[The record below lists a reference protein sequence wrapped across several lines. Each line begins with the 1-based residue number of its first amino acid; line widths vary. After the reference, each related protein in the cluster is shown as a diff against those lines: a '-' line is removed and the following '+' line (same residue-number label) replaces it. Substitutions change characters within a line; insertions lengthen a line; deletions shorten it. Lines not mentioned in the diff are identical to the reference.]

1 MHVHSINTLNN
12 INFDGKLKPKKNV
25 KKNLVNRVITPVIMG
40 ALTAQLLK
48 EQIQTGTTEAQQNK
62 GYLKNPLT
70 ERENARGYLLSH
82 CFNFYKDP
90 KETQD
95 NIVPRRASGSPMTAT
110 SLIFSKP
117 RRKSCSSPWRL

>member
-40 ALTAQLLK
+40 ALAAQLLK

-95 NIVPRRASGSPMTAT
+95 NIVYIITDPKLCINDALFIKNVFEFIT
-110 SLIFSKP
+110 SL
-117 RRKSCSSPWRL
+117 